1 MTPKPITLNQA
12 QHDGEQRAAFR
23 HALDEMGVTLGSSSF
38 EWAFA
43 RTKSA
48 ADHNGQ
54 VPAPRIKA
62 IVDEVV
68 SGMETFQDVTETFR

>member
-1 MTPKPITLNQA
+1 MTPKPITLNRTWQE
-12 QHDGEQRAAFR
+12 GEQRAAFR
-23 HALDEMGVTLGSSSF
+23 NALDEMGVTLGSSSF

-43 RTKSA
+43 RTKNA

-54 VPAPRIKA
+54 VAGPRVKA

-68 SGMETFQDVTETFR
+68 SGMETFQDVTDTFR